1 MSDEPTDKA
10 DRSPESPGLDKTI
23 QESIGQKLRSAY
35 NQIADKPAYL
45 GDPVLPPAM
54 EDQITR
60 LGTKIRAN
68 EQGVAAVADALNTDA
83 LNETPDSAQNN
94 AQAGPDAGA
103 PQGAA
108 DKQNPNKSG

>member
-1 MSDEPTDKA
+1 MSDEPADKA
-10 DRSPESPGLDKTI
+10 DRPPESPGLDKTI
-23 QESIGQKLRSAY
+23 QEAIGQKLRSAY

-68 EQGVAAVADALNTDA
+68 EQGVAAVADALRNDV
-83 LNETPDSAQNN
+83 LNETSPDSAQDN

-103 PQGAA
+103 PQGAPGQE
-108 DKQNPNKSG
+108 KPE